1 MDGIN
6 ALIATGGGYRPPEF
20 DLQRAQGNA
29 MVLQNQGMR
38 NQLLQQD
45 VESRPAERALDEKA
59 MQLRGMALDLREQAI
74 KSIGKTETINVD
86 SGDVTFS
93 GKPEDVAR
101 VADMVG
107 RYPDQANDPGF
118 IPWVAEQRVSI
129 KKKEVKQPG
138 IDVGKTRTF
147 QKGNT
152 EVTQE
157 WDGTKWIDIGSG
169 PKWNPE
175 KSGMK
180 VYDKEGNLIVDTG
193 GGPPITKPTQ
203 NKLEDKILSGKEQI
217 ARMEAIAKEFKP
229 EYQQI
234 GTRLQA
240 AWTGVKAKLG
250 KNVSQEDAKS
260 LTGFKQYQR
269 KAIENINLYI
279 KELTGA
285 QMSEQEA
292 NRLRLAQPDPGE
304 HWWQGDDPITFKG
317 KVDDVIKASRASVAR
332 HAYYRASGMNDAQI
346 RDMINKNKAIPLEA
360 LMANMEQ

>member
-6 ALIATGGGYRPPEF
+6 ALIASGGGYRPPGF
-20 DLQRAQGNA
+20 DLQTAQGNA
-29 MVLQNQGMR
+29 MALQNQGMK

-45 VESRPAERALDEKA
+45 VEARPAERKLNEEALH
-59 MQLRGMALDLREQAI
+59 LRGMALDLREQAL
-74 KSIGKTETINVD
+74 KSVGKEEMINVD

-93 GKPEDVAR
+93 GRPEDVAR

-129 KKKEVKQPG
+129 KKKEAKNTG
-138 IDVGKTRTF
+138 MDVGKTRTF
-147 QKGNT
+147 QKGNA

-157 WDGTKWIDIGSG
+157 WDGRKWNDIGSG
-169 PKWNPE
+169 PKWNPD
-175 KSGMK
+175 KTGMK

-193 GGPPITKPTQ
+193 GGPPLTKPTQ
-203 NKLEDKILSGKEQI
+203 GKIEDKILSGKEQI

-229 EYQQI
+229 EYQQT

-240 AWTGVKAKLG
+240 AWTGIKAKLG
-250 KNVSQEDAKS
+250 KNVSPEDAKS

-269 KAIENINLYI
+269 KSIENINLYI
-279 KELTGA
+279 KEFTGA

-292 NRLRLAQPDPGE
+292 SRLRLAQPDPGE

-317 KVDDVIKASRASVAR
+317 KVDDVIKASRAVVAR
-332 HAYYRASGMNDAQI
+332 YEYYRATGMNDAQI
-346 RDMINKNKAIPLEA
+346 RDLINKNKAIPLEA
-360 LMANMEQ
+360 LMANMEK